1 MFKPLGFAICPL
13 VALAVVASGCGSTK
27 TTTTSA
33 TAPATA
39 STPATASATG
49 DTAAPASKG
58 AQTATQINGSTHA
71 PQTTTAHAQTPVPTP
86 PAGQAFA
93 PHLKSK
99 SLEPQPKPK
108 PGRRYE
114 FPLEAQRQFI
124 GFCTGRPGNYSSKS
138 SCECMIAKFEARKVE
153 EGQAISEMLVIGV
166 ALRYGLPLSPRARL
180 YAAECKSTI

>member
-1 MFKPLGFAICPL
+1 MLKPVRFAICPL
-13 VALAVVASGCGSTK
+13 VALAVLASGCGSTK

-39 STPATASATG
+39 STPTTASTTG
-49 DTAAPASKG
+49 NTTVPAGKG
-58 AQTATQINGSTHA
+58 AQTATQSRGSTHA
-71 PQTTTAHAQTPVPTP
+71 PQTTTAHTQTPAPTQ
-86 PAGQAFA
+86 PAVRAYA

-99 SLEPQPKPK
+99 SVEPQPKPK

-124 GFCTGRPGNYSSKS
+124 GFCTARNSSKS
-138 SCECMIAKFEARKVE
+138 SCECVIAKFEARKVE
-153 EGQAISEMLVIGV
+153 EGQAISELLVIGV
-166 ALRYGLPLSPRARL
+166 ALRQGLPLSARARQ